1 MIANYK
7 PFVDRMIM
15 RYEGGYCWDRG
26 DAGGPTKFGIT
37 CYDLAQHRH
46 QKMTSMAV
54 WAPIVKAMTL
64 AEAED
69 IYATKYAVQCH
80 FNDLGSGKDCCVF
93 DFGVNSGS
101 SRAIKFA
108 QQVAGVTPD
117 GVLGPISLEA
127 INRYDSASFI
137 NHLCDLR
144 MAFLRRLG
152 NWPLFGRGWTARV
165 ADLRHYA
172 FGLITPTAHPIITA
186 KSAKAYEQ
194 GSESPPFI
202 RE

>member
-1 MIANYK
+1 MKANYK
-7 PFVDRMIM
+7 AFVDRMIV

-37 CYDLAQHRH
+37 CYDLAEHRH
-46 QKMTSMAV
+46 QKMTSMAA
-54 WAPIVKAMTL
+54 WAPIVRAMPL
-64 AEAED
+64 SEAEE
-69 IYATKYAVQCH
+69 IYAAKYAVQCR
-80 FNDLGSGKDCCVF
+80 FNELGSGKDCCIF

-108 QQVAGVTPD
+108 QQVVGVGPD
-117 GVLGPISLEA
+117 GVLGPISLTA
-127 INRYDSASFI
+127 INDYDSGSFV

-152 NWPLFGRGWTARV
+152 NWSTFGKGWTARV

-172 FGLITPTAHPIITA
+172 LGLTIPTDTVI
-186 KSAKAYEQ
+186 KGKGYEQ
-194 GSESPPFI
+194 D
-202 RE
+202 

>member
-1 MIANYK
+1 MMANFK
-7 PFVDRMIM
+7 PFVDRMIQ
-15 RYEGGYCWDRG
+15 RYEGSYGWDPA
-26 DAGGPTKFGIT
+26 DAGGPTKYGIT
-37 CYDLAQHRH
+37 CYDLAEHRH
-46 QKMTSMAV
+46 QKMTSPSA
-54 WAPIVKAMTL
+54 WASTVRAMPL
-64 AEAED
+64 SEAEE

-108 QQVAGVTPD
+108 QQVVGAASD
-117 GVLGPISLEA
+117 GVLGPVSLKA
-127 INRYDSASFI
+127 IDEYDSGRFV

-152 NWPLFGRGWTARV
+152 NWSTFGKGWTARV

-172 FGLITPTAHPIITA
+172 FGLIIPTVHPIVT
-186 KSAKAYEQ
+186 AKAYEQ
-194 GSESPPFI
+194 DMA
-202 RE
+202 